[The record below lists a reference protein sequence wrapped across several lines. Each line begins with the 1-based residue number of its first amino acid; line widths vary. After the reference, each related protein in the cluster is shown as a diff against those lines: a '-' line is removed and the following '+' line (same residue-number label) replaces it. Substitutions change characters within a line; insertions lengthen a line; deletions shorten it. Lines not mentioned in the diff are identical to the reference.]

1 MASMSFTRDE
11 VILALDI
18 LYSSENGRVHSDSK
32 EMADLSALLNRLPIH
47 PVENRRLDFR
57 NPHGITNQIN
67 LFRTAV
73 KTGKRSTNLGIR
85 FIEIATEF
93 KDRHDELHRIEQ
105 TIRNNEAYYSV
116 GYGSV
121 LEDIGFPEGI
131 LLGHLHRTIEARD
144 GARIRL
150 SDHCEIC
157 NLKPEM
163 YYQPC
168 GNLLEAHLTEDPI
181 ELDGSKKYPEDK
193 FITVC
198 PTCHAA
204 LHRIRPWRSKNNCGE
219 ILS

>member
-18 LYSSENGRVHSDSK
+18 LYSSENGRVYSDSE

-47 PVENRRLDFR
+47 PLEHRRLNFR
-57 NPHGITNQIN
+57 NPHGITQQIN
-67 LFRTAV
+67 LFRTAM
-73 KTGKRSTNLGIR
+73 KTGKRSPDLGII
-85 FIEIATEF
+85 FIEVATDYE
-93 KDRHDELHRIEQ
+93 DRHDELHKIAH
-105 TIRNNEAYYSV
+105 TIRSNEAYYSV

-121 LEDIGFPEGI
+121 YEDVGFPEGI
-131 LLGHLHRTIEARD
+131 LLGHLHRTIEKRD
-144 GARIRL
+144 GSKISL

-157 NLKPEM
+157 NMKPEI

-168 GNLLEAHLTEDPI
+168 GKLLQAHLIEDPI
-181 ELDGSKKYPEDK
+181 EMDGTKKYQGDK

-198 PTCHAA
+198 PTCHVA
-204 LHRIRPWRSKNNCGE
+204 LHRIRPWRTKNNCGE